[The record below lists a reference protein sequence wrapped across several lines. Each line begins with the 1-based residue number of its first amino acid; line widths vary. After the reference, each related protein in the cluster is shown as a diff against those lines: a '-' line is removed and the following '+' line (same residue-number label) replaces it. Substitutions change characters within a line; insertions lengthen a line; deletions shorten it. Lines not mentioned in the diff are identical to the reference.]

1 MTISLD
7 KLEALARAATPGPWH
22 VEEDIDPPT
31 YWVIGANREERKDG
45 AVALGYNS
53 NNDANDVPYI
63 AACDP
68 ATILKLLAVVQAM
81 KAVHGE
87 IDKKTDDD
95 GVDGLSAD
103 WMDTIHGVM
112 ALMEDAIADLD
123 AP

>member
-7 KLEALARAATPGPWH
+7 KLAELAKAATPGPWH

-68 ATILKLLAVVQAM
+68 ATILKLLAVV
-81 KAVHGE
+81 KAAKEWSLCVRPQGKSEHA
-87 IDKKTDDD
+87 
-95 GVDGLSAD
+95 LS
-103 WMDTIHGVM
+103 
-112 ALMEDAIADLD
+112 DAIAAL
-123 AP
+123 ATLRA

>member
-1 MTISLD
+1 MGKSLD
-7 KLEALARAATPGPWH
+7 FLADLANRATPGPWH

-68 ATILKLLAVVQAM
+68 ATILHLIAIAQAAQRLLEHGDRCDAVQVFR
-81 KAVHGE
+81 E
-87 IDKKTDDD
+87 E
-95 GVDGLSAD
+95 LSA
-103 WMDTIHGVM
+103 
-112 ALMEDAIADLD
+112 LE